1 LAVEE
6 LQRSW
11 PSVILRGPVTRFPP
25 LHICPSQVCKPW
37 RTARIGTKSS
47 IQIFNPKQKVET
59 VDVATRQAQDMDTLS
74 QLMVHEY
81 CGNTRGEPRDDLEY
95 HKRVLLY
102 VARLDPMQLADFLK
116 LADVHH
122 VLVRTL
128 TVLQAA
134 AVAIDD
140 GPMTNWCGERL
151 ADERAHIE
159 HSVGRLHTICEA
171 LESRGC
177 HVAVIK
183 SLDHWPDLGSD
194 LDLYTT
200 ASQPCVEQ
208 VMRKQLGAH
217 PVDRSWGDR
226 LANKW
231 NYRVPELWEL
241 VEIHVQFLGQT
252 GEHSEMAR
260 RVVDRRIQKEV
271 GGYDFHVPAPEERI
285 VISTLQRVYRHFY
298 FRLCD
303 MIDFAV
309 LLRRGPIHFSELQKS
324 ADLAGVWPGV
334 ATFLSL
340 IQGYIASYEGAV
352 PLPEEVLDSAHSRG
366 AGVHFAAGFLRVSKL
381 TAAGLYGLQLL
392 HAGQQGDLR
401 AIVRLPLLPPLAVSA
416 VVAHGLTGN
425 DKGIW

>member
-1 LAVEE
+1 
-6 LQRSW
+6 
-11 PSVILRGPVTRFPP
+11 
-25 LHICPSQVCKPW
+25 
-37 RTARIGTKSS
+37 
-47 IQIFNPKQKVET
+47 
-59 VDVATRQAQDMDTLS
+59 MDTLS
-74 QLMVHEY
+74 RLMVREY
-81 CGNTRGEPRDDLEY
+81 CEKAQVTPLDDLEDL
-95 HKRVLLY
+95 KRDLIY
-102 VARLDPMQLADFLK
+102 VARLEPAHLAEFLE

-122 VLVRTL
+122 VLVRML
-128 TVLQAA
+128 SVLQAA
-134 AVAIDD
+134 AVVVGDSVVAD
-140 GPMTNWCGERL
+140 WCGKRL

-159 HSVGRLHTICEA
+159 DSVGRLHAICET

-177 HVAVIK
+177 QLAVIK

-200 ASQPCVEQ
+200 ASQQCVEQ
-208 VMRKQLGAH
+208 AMREEFGAH
-217 PVDRSWGDR
+217 PVERSWGDR

-241 VEIHVQFLGQT
+241 VEIHIQFLGQT

-260 RVVDRRIQKEV
+260 RVVDRRVQKVVV
-271 GGYDFHVPAPEERI
+271 GSEFHVPAPEERI

-303 MIDFAV
+303 MIDFAA
-309 LLRRGPIHFSELQKS
+309 LLRKEPIQFSELRKS
-324 ADLAGVWPGV
+324 ADLAGIWPGV

-340 IQGYIASYEGAV
+340 IQNYVASYGGEV
-352 PLPEEVLDSAHSRG
+352 QLPQEVLNSAHSRNS
-366 AGVHFAAGFLRVSKL
+366 GVHFANSFLRVSKL

-392 HAGQQGDLR
+392 HAGQHRDLR

-416 VVAHGLTGN
+416 IVAHGLTGN